1 MLLPRRQLKPRTFRA
16 SVGQTIL
23 VGGLARID
31 LLHLPAQ
38 TIYLTVWASDEV
50 SCHYGRTDKAEER
63 YADCTAAASCTTAA
77 AASCTAP
84 STLLYE
90 SSPRAGKCCC
100 NQVVADLLVA
110 ATFCKMPCCNQLSML
125 LCCAIEH
132 SCISTVHV
140 SWLFMRHCEQIA
152 QAVVLR
158 GLFPVCMLFH

>member
-63 YADCTAAASCTTAA
+63 YANLCTAHSMCFCAKAA
-77 AASCTAP
+77 
-84 STLLYE
+84 
-90 SSPRAGKCCC
+90 PRAESAAVLK
-100 NQVVADLLVA
+100 LLQI
-110 ATFCKMPCCNQLSML
+110 CL
-125 LCCAIEH
+125 L
-132 SCISTVHV
+132 
-140 SWLFMRHCEQIA
+140 Q
-152 QAVVLR
+152 
-158 GLFPVCMLFH
+158 